1 MATKPPKEASGTS
14 SRAQKYKIFCRK
26 LPFLLKK
33 ITYDLKNVRDLTK
46 INTISAH
53 ISALLTFRLKNDNN
67 SIMGKSITPSD
78 VVIKSMVFNHC
89 KFFLNPKNVQFTI
102 VYINPLMK
110 KYPKVIHRNI
120 PVN

>member
-1 MATKPPKEASGTS
+1 MATKPPKEARGTS

-33 ITYDLKNVRDLTK
+33 IAYDIKNVREITK
-46 INTISAH
+46 IDTISAQ
-53 ISALLTFRLKNDNN
+53 ISSLLTCRVKNDNN

-89 KFFLNPKNVQFTI
+89 KFFLNPKNVQFT
-102 VYINPLMK
+102 VEYNNPFKMK
-110 KYPKVIHRNI
+110 
-120 PVN
+120 